1 MADRYN
7 EWDYLERD
15 GNYPGA
21 YDRQNSQPYAGP
33 SSSAGRDQSQS
44 AYGPGDGGYADQ
56 TAENYND
63 NSYSGTQYYAQ
74 YAAAPPP
81 HPERYPEP
89 RTQLLYSPTDGRT
102 VHDFYTRIDNDYRL
116 MGDGNSPASPVDERP
131 GLDVDRKHSSY
142 YSGLDA
148 GFHAALEGKPV
159 SIVSTDDGKLGVV
172 VAPEPGSSLDVG
184 VASPSGSYYPSVG
197 GANSNASVYGL
208 APSDHSMRGA
218 DSDASVFELAPSDH
232 YELTASPDRRSQDQT
247 SVVRID
253 AAGKRHWAT
262 WEQAAIFCA
271 AVGTTGEAL
280 ARAFV
285 APAGV
290 VGAVAVANA
299 SEVVNGL
306 WKVKGEFAKLQRGE
320 KPNWDEA
327 LNGISKTIAYGAIA
341 GIPAQVYRSY
351 QPDAGD
357 PGQVVFDR
365 NAMRMAALPAGVSA
379 AGFVAALV
387 FDKRARAQMEKEART
402 NQHHGAAGLQSR
414 GTEGRERGQEEDAP
428 SHHRRKGKG
437 KDKVR
442 AAAPGS

>member
-33 SSSAGRDQSQS
+33 SSSAGRDQSQ
-44 AYGPGDGGYADQ
+44 AYGQGDVAYADQ
-56 TAENYND
+56 TAENYNGY
-63 NSYSGTQYYAQ
+63 SYNGTQDYAQ

-81 HPERYPEP
+81 HPERYPDP

-102 VHDFYTRIDNDYRL
+102 VQDFYPRIDNDYRL
-116 MGDGNSPASPVDERP
+116 MGEGNSPASPVDERP
-131 GLDVDRKHSSY
+131 GLDVDRKYSSY

-148 GFHAALEGKPV
+148 GLQAALEGKPV

-172 VAPEPGSSLDVG
+172 VAPEPGSSLGVG

-197 GANSNASVYGL
+197 GADSNASVFG
-208 APSDHSMRGA
+208 
-218 DSDASVFELAPSDH
+218 LAPSDH
-232 YELTASPDRRSQDQT
+232 YELAASPDRRSQDQT

-253 AAGKRHWAT
+253 AAGTRHWAT
-262 WEQAAIFCA
+262 WEQAAMLGA
-271 AVGTTGEAL
+271 AVGNTGEAL

-285 APAGV
+285 APAGIV
-290 VGAVAVANA
+290 AAVAAANA
-299 SEVVNGL
+299 PDVVNGL
-306 WKVKGEFAKLQRGE
+306 WDAKSELMKLQRGE
-320 KPNWDEA
+320 KPNWDRA
-327 LNGISKTIAYGAIA
+327 LSGLSKAIAYGATA
-341 GIPAQVYRSY
+341 GIPAQVYRAY

-357 PGQVVFDR
+357 SSQVVFDR
-365 NAMRMAALPAGVSA
+365 NAMRMAALPAGISA
-379 AGFVAALV
+379 AGAFASFV

-402 NQHHGAAGLQSR
+402 NQHHGAAGLESR
-414 GTEGRERGQEEDAP
+414 GTEGRERGQEDAP
-428 SHHRRKGKG
+428 SHHRHKGKG
-437 KDKVR
+437 KGKVR